1 MLFVWWPTYLTTVVV
16 PPISHALMI
25 NTISMVV
32 LMILIPPIGLLSD
45 LVGRKTV
52 LGAALLG
59 IIILAYPLI
68 IWTDHGI
75 FSSALISQLIFAVLI
90 AGVLG
95 PMAATLVE
103 LFPTRI
109 RFSGIGISYNITLA
123 IFGGTAPLVS
133 TWLVS
138 RTGDIESP
146 AYYLIVMAVI
156 SLIATL
162 TISKKL
168 GGDLED

>member
-1 MLFVWWPTYLTTVVV
+1 MPAAGY
-16 PPISHALMI
+16 
-25 NTISMVV
+25 
-32 LMILIPPIGLLSD
+32 LSD
-45 LVGRKTV
+45 LIGRKTV
-52 LGAALLG
+52 LAAAFLG
-59 IIILAYPLI
+59 TAVLAYPLV
-68 IWTDHGI
+68 IWTDHGM
-75 FSSALISQLIFAVLI
+75 FGSALISQLIFAVLI
-90 AGVLG
+90 AGALG

-109 RFSGIGISYNITLA
+109 RFSGIGVSYNITLA

-138 RTGDIESP
+138 RTGDIEAP
-146 AYYLIVMAVI
+146 AYYLIVMSII

-162 TISKKL
+162 TIRKKL

>member
-1 MLFVWWPTYLTTVVV
+1 M
-16 PPISHALMI
+16 
-25 NTISMVV
+25 
-32 LMILIPPIGLLSD
+32 
-45 LVGRKTV
+45 
-52 LGAALLG
+52 LGAAFLG
-59 IIILAYPLI
+59 MAVLAYPLV
-68 IWTDHGI
+68 IWTDHGT
-75 FSSALISQLIFAVLI
+75 FGSALISQLIFAVLI
-90 AGVLG
+90 GGALG

-109 RFSGIGISYNITLA
+109 RFSGIGVSYNIALA

-146 AYYLIVMAVI
+146 AYYLITMALI